1 MQRSFVGVL
10 FGTLLVIAVLAGRGS
25 SEPSAAAQGPVTPSA
40 PAALIA
46 HVTATDGGPQ
56 AVTVIDPGQRVMAV
70 YHVDKTTGEIAL
82 KSVRNLTWDLQL
94 MEFNSGKPLP
104 QDIREMRGELQ
115 R

>member
-1 MQRSFVGVL
+1 MQRSWIGVL
-10 FGTLLVIAVLAGRGS
+10 SGTLLVIALIASRGS
-25 SEPSAAAQGPVTPSA
+25 SEPAAVGQAPIASYAEAPLVT
-40 PAALIA
+40 

-56 AVTVIDPGQRVMAV
+56 AVTVIDPNQRVMAV
-70 YHVDKTTGEIAL
+70 YHVDKSTGEIAL